1 MRPRLTGL
9 RARLQASVTAGIFVL
24 LVLLTVVFN
33 VVLANRLE
41 GDARGVAQARATAG
55 LSSLSVSGG
64 HVRVSD
70 APDERSP
77 DAQLWVFQGA
87 SALEHPQS
95 APPANESAAVALA
108 EAAPAHADVRST
120 HTRLVALPIVQ
131 GGKRLGAVVAG
142 VSLRPYEQTR
152 HTALVASL
160 ALSVAVFLA
169 VALAAGWLI
178 SKALGPVARMT
189 RQAADWSEHDLER
202 RFALG
207 PPRDELT
214 ELAATLDRLLERLSA
229 SLRHEQRLS
238 AELSHELRTPLASIA
253 ADAQY
258 ALRHSELS
266 DEARGIVE
274 GILAAS
280 TRMART
286 LDTLMAAARAQL
298 DPRGA
303 TSDGAAAARA
313 ALEAF
318 GDRAALTVSL
328 QVTSPDVRVAVEQDL
343 VERMLAPL
351 IENALRHAESG
362 VVVTVARDGGFVELA
377 VCDDGAG
384 VASDELEA
392 IFEPGRR
399 ASVAPTA
406 TVSTGAGLGLA
417 LARRLARSAGGE
429 VRAEDSAVGG
439 RFSVRLPAA

>member
-55 LSSLSVSGG
+55 LGSLSVSGG
-64 HVRVSD
+64 HIRVTD

-95 APPANESAAVALA
+95 APSANESAAVALA
-108 EAAPAHADVRST
+108 EAAPAHADVHST

-131 GGKRLGAVVAG
+131 GGTRLGAVVAG

-160 ALSVAVFLA
+160 ALSVAVFVA

-214 ELAATLDRLLERLSA
+214 QLAATLDRLLERLSA

-266 DEARGIVE
+266 DEA
-274 GILAAS
+274 
-280 TRMART
+280 
-286 LDTLMAAARAQL
+286 
-298 DPRGA
+298 
-303 TSDGAAAARA
+303 
-313 ALEAF
+313 
-318 GDRAALTVSL
+318 
-328 QVTSPDVRVAVEQDL
+328 
-343 VERMLAPL
+343 
-351 IENALRHAESG
+351 
-362 VVVTVARDGGFVELA
+362 
-377 VCDDGAG
+377 
-384 VASDELEA
+384 
-392 IFEPGRR
+392 
-399 ASVAPTA
+399 
-406 TVSTGAGLGLA
+406 
-417 LARRLARSAGGE
+417 
-429 VRAEDSAVGG
+429 
-439 RFSVRLPAA
+439 